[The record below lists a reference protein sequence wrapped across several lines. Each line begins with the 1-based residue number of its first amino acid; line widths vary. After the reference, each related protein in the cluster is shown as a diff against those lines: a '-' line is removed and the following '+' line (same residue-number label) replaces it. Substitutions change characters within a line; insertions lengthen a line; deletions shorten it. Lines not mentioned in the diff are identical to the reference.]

1 MDDLVKRC
9 VDLDQWKH
17 SWHNN
22 FEELED
28 YEKARDVIKEKI
40 ESRIKDLQ
48 LLNDGLNKIDCII
61 AREREYL
68 VMDELPLLKADPE
81 SVADTR
87 QGLKELFA

>member
-9 VDLDQWKH
+9 VDLDQWQH
-17 SWHNN
+17 SWHND
-22 FEELED
+22 FKELED

-68 VMDELPLLKADPE
+68 ANNLDIN
-81 SVADTR
+81 
-87 QGLKELFA
+87 

>member
-17 SWHNN
+17 SWHND

-61 AREREYL
+61 SREREYL
-68 VMDELPLLKADPE
+68 VMDEEA
-81 SVADTR
+81 
-87 QGLKELFA
+87 